1 MMEKRNLGKSNI
13 EVYPI
18 AFGGNVLGWTT
29 DEKTSF
35 EVLDAFV
42 EEGFNFI
49 DTANSYSRWA
59 PGHKGGESETIL
71 GKWMKERKNRDKI
84 ILATKVGSDMG
95 LGKVCLAGKYII
107 KEVEASLLRLQT
119 NYIDLYQSHFDDLK
133 TPVGETLEALDTLIR
148 QGKVRIIGASN
159 FSAARLTEALN
170 YSKDNGLASYVTLQP
185 EYNLYAREKYEKEY
199 EEICIKENLGVI
211 TYFSLA
217 SGFLTGKYREEKDNT
232 KSVRGDGI
240 KKYYNDRGFKILDTL
255 DVLASKHNVSPAA
268 IALAWLIK
276 RPSVTA
282 PIASATSVIQL
293 QQIAKSCKI
302 NLETKDVELLT
313 IASQY

>member
-1 MMEKRNLGKSNI
+1 MEKRNLGKSNI